1 MKVHGEIISME
12 ENAADFI
19 YLANTGL
26 CFSLCI
32 NVTKCPNLCEMSH
45 TELATWKFQQCI
57 KD

>member
-1 MKVHGEIISME
+1 MKVPGEIISME

-26 CFSLCI
+26 CFSLCM

-45 TELATWKFQQCI
+45 TELATWKFQ
-57 KD
+57 